1 MKNKITSNKISM
13 KNLIFYSF
21 FIQKKYL
28 CKIKHTCVSAGSS
41 KSCISWKS
49 GDSDRILWRA
59 NFFFGFFPLPP
70 PPETGSGGC
79 NVTDSLRG
87 VLTGLGGSALP
98 DGGTYM
104 I

>member
-1 MKNKITSNKISM
+1 MC
-13 KNLIFYSF
+13 
-21 FIQKKYL
+21 KKGQ
-28 CKIKHTCVSAGSS
+28 TCVSAGSS

-49 GDSDRILWRA
+49 GDSDRILCRA
-59 NFFFGFFPLPP
+59 NFFLGFFPLPP

-79 NVTDSLRG
+79 KVTDSFRG